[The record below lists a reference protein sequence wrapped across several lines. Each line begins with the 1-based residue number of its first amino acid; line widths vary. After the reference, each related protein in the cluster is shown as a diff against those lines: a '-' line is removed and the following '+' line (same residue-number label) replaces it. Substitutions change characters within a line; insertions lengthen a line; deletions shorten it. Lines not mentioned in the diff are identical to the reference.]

1 MPKLYIPTKKAKKV
15 TLKVEVT
22 QETLERFILYQEYLI
37 ERLGNDAEARAS
49 VDPGDIITH
58 GLKSCLESA
67 EFEHWR
73 THRNVSVPR
82 EEVDKKI
89 EQEVKRMMR
98 AG

>member
-22 QETLERFILYQEYLI
+22 QETLDKFILYQEYLI

-58 GLKSCLESA
+58 GLRSCLESS
-67 EFEHWR
+67 EFEQWLESSKKPEPTRMLR
-73 THRNVSVPR
+73 T
-82 EEVDKKI
+82 
-89 EQEVKRMMR
+89 
-98 AG
+98 G